1 MDNEELFRRL
11 AGNRAIRPEIKEEL
25 SRLIKREVYSKSQI
39 ILSPGHVS
47 NRIWFI
53 EKGAAMA
60 YAYKEDRKVPFWFWN
75 ENDVVLNTHS
85 FFKQVPSDTYIELL
99 EPSIL
104 ISISHEHLQ
113 QMVAKYPECN
123 GYIQLLLED
132 YARKSQERMLKL
144 ACSAEDHYLALIKES
159 PFVFMKASVESIAAF
174 LGISRKTLNRIR
186 YKHLRD

>member
-1 MDNEELFRRL
+1 MDNEDLFRIL
-11 AGNRAIRPEIKEEL
+11 AGNKAIKPELKKELEHM
-25 SRLIKREVYSKSQI
+25 IKREVYSKSQI

-47 NRIWFI
+47 NRVWFI

-60 YAYKEDRKVPFWFWN
+60 YVYKEDRKVPFWFWN
-75 ENDVVLNTHS
+75 HHEIVMNIHS
-85 FFKQVPSDTYIELL
+85 FFKQVPSDSYIELL

-104 ISISHEHLQ
+104 LSISHEHVQ
-113 QMVAKYPECN
+113 QMVAKFPECS
-123 GYIQLLLED
+123 GYIQSLLED
-132 YARKSQERMLKL
+132 YSKKSQDRILRL
-144 ACSAEDHYLALIKES
+144 ACSAEDHYLSLMKES